1 MRLKKYRKAKLT
13 KKFIRYA
20 IVGAIGTA
28 IYLFIL
34 TLLIEFLRYDPV
46 ISSALAFILI
56 VIISYI
62 LNYKWTFRAKSRHRI
77 SFPRY
82 LTVSFIGLLL
92 NTIIMFLAVNV
103 FSIWYG
109 LAQVIAIVLI
119 PISNFILNFYWSFKS
134 KN

>member
-1 MRLKKYRKAKLT
+1 MRFKKYRKAKLT
-13 KKFIRYA
+13 HKFIRYA
-20 IVGAIGTA
+20 VVGAIGTG
-28 IYLFIL
+28 IYVFLL
-34 TLLIEFLRYDPV
+34 TLLIEVLRYDPV
-46 ISSALAFILI
+46 ISSALAFIII

-62 LNYKWTFRAKSRHRI
+62 LNYKWTFRAKNRHRV

-82 LTVSFIGLLL
+82 LTVSLMGLLL

-109 LAQVIAIVLI
+109 IAQVLAIVLI

-134 KN
+134 KK